1 MYEQCLCIVEKET
14 GWDII
19 DTCLEIQ
26 RSKILSKFVNSVV
39 LCHFNLKSFKFA
51 DV

>member
-14 GWDII
+14 GRDII

-26 RSKILSKFVNSVV
+26 RSKILSKFVDAVV
-39 LCHFNLKSFKFA
+39 LGHLNLKGFKFA